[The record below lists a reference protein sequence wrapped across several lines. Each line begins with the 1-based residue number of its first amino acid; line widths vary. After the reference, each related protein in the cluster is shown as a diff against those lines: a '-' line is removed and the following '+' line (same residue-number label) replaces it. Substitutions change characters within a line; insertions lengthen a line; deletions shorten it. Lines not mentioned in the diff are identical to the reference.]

1 LVIAVSVRTSE
12 KSEEALGKAFQEFHG
27 DVS

>member
-1 LVIAVSVRTSE
+1 LVIVVSVRTSE
-12 KSEEALGKAFQEFHG
+12 KPEETLGKAFQEFHG